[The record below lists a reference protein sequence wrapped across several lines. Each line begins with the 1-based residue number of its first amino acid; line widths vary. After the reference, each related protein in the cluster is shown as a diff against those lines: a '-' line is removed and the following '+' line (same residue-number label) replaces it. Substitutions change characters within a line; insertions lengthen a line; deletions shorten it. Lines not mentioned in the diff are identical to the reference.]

1 MRTSGS
7 VDHSRR
13 ARLTGAASRG
23 SIWKTAGVSTAATYT
38 NSHPTRTRRMSMAP
52 VCSCD
57 VSAVLYACVRCQ
69 AFENSL
75 SAGMLAGR
83 RELLAGGTVQG
94 MTTPLVA
101 ARAWERCSWPER
113 RTCGVWPEA
122 EQAGGPGCCATAITR
137 FTKVP
142 PAPLSEY
149 QFRHPEIIAVD
160 PALMVDPGNHSC
172 HSTPRKPDPP
182 RHWDQ

>member
-23 SIWKTAGVSTAATYT
+23 STWKTAGVSTAATYT

-57 VSAVLYACVRCQ
+57 VSAVLYARGRQ

-75 SAGMLAGR
+75 SADMLAGR
-83 RELLAGGTVQG
+83 RELLAGADPEDKAEVPG
-94 MTTPLVA
+94 
-101 ARAWERCSWPER
+101 AR
-113 RTCGVWPEA
+113 
-122 EQAGGPGCCATAITR
+122 
-137 FTKVP
+137 
-142 PAPLSEY
+142 
-149 QFRHPEIIAVD
+149 
-160 PALMVDPGNHSC
+160 SC
-172 HSTPRKPDPP
+172 P
-182 RHWDQ
+182 

>member
-38 NSHPTRTRRMSMAP
+38 NSPPTRTRRMSMAP

-57 VSAVLYACVRCQ
+57 VSAVLYACVRQ

-75 SAGMLAGR
+75 SADMLAGR
-83 RELLAGGTVQG
+83 QELLSGADEGDGQGGAGQRD
-94 MTTPLVA
+94 
-101 ARAWERCSWPER
+101 RAKADGHALSRRGKSGSASPVGEADDLHRDERLSL
-113 RTCGVWPEA
+113 A
-122 EQAGGPGCCATAITR
+122 EPQTGKKDTE
-137 FTKVP
+137 
-142 PAPLSEY
+142 S
-149 QFRHPEIIAVD
+149 
-160 PALMVDPGNHSC
+160 
-172 HSTPRKPDPP
+172 
-182 RHWDQ
+182 

>member
-1 MRTSGS
+1 MQS
-7 VDHSRR
+7 V
-13 ARLTGAASRG
+13 
-23 SIWKTAGVSTAATYT
+23 
-38 NSHPTRTRRMSMAP
+38 P
-52 VCSCD
+52 
-57 VSAVLYACVRCQ
+57 
-69 AFENSL
+69 
-75 SAGMLAGR
+75 
-83 RELLAGGTVQG
+83 TVQG
-94 MTTPLVA
+94 ITTHLVA

-160 PALMVDPGNHSC
+160 PALMVDPGNHVSIPKLSVFPVC
-172 HSTPRKPDPP
+172 RVPGCWHERERGAGEAD
-182 RHWDQ
+182 